1 MAPAPALR
9 PDTRHFLASYPPG
22 AADQPIDAYLDLI
35 VGAYGYIAAGLQDSA
50 PYRPIFIV
58 SARLT
63 RARDKTVLMQDAV
76 VYNPLNPND
85 RVVTI
90 APMPPKASSI
100 STSSWPIRRRQSP
113 APTAP

>member
-1 MAPAPALR
+1 MLIPTLSSAPTATSRL
-9 PDTRHFLASYPPG
+9 G
-22 AADQPIDAYLDLI
+22 CKN
-35 VGAYGYIAAGLQDSA
+35 SA

-63 RARDKTVLMQDAV
+63 RASDKTVLTQDAV

-90 APMPPKASSI
+90 APD
-100 STSSWPIRRRQSP
+100 P
-113 APTAP
+113 A